1 MEDNSI
7 VETTIHEVIQ
17 DKNCHFDTNLR
28 PKKLSD
34 YIGQSE
40 IISQLQVFTQAA
52 MLRQESL
59 DHVLIYGPPGLGKTT
74 LSHIIANEMNSE
86 LKITSGP
93 SLDKAG
99 DLAGILT
106 NLQPNDV
113 LFIDEIHRLPTIVEE
128 TLYAAMEDF
137 KIDIII
143 GEGSASRSITLD
155 LPKFTLVGATT
166 RAGLL
171 TSPLRDRFGIG
182 FRLEFYTTD
191 ELSEII
197 KRSSTIL
204 GIDIDAK
211 STLNLAMR
219 SRGTPRIANRL
230 LKRIRDFS
238 QIKGDDCI
246 HYDTCQYA
254 LSLLNIDSLGLDQMD
269 QKYLE
274 TLINKFSSGP
284 VGLET
289 LSMALSETKDTI
301 EDIIEP
307 FLIQQGL
314 IERSP
319 RGRVAC
325 AKARNHLLIN

>member
-1 MEDNSI
+1 MIEDSL
-7 VETTIHEVIQ
+7 VETTIHEVIREKSNVN
-17 DKNCHFDTNLR
+17 DMSLR
-28 PKKLSD
+28 PKSLED
-34 YIGQSE
+34 YIGQRE
-40 IISQLQVFTQAA
+40 IISQLKVFTQAA
-52 MLRQESL
+52 IERQESL

-74 LSHIIANEMNSE
+74 LSHIIANEMQSE

-106 NLQPNDV
+106 NLQANDV
-113 LFIDEIHRLPTIVEE
+113 LFIDEIHRLPTVVEE

-143 GEGSASRSITLD
+143 GEGSASRSITLE
-155 LPKFTLVGATT
+155 LPRFTLVGATT

-182 FRLEFYTTD
+182 FRLEFYSTED
-191 ELSEII
+191 LSSII
-197 KRSSTIL
+197 KRSSHLLQIRIDDPSTI
-204 GIDIDAK
+204 
-211 STLNLAMR
+211 NLAKR

-230 LKRIRDFS
+230 LKRIRDFA
-238 QIKGDDCI
+238 QINGDKTI
-246 HYDTCQYA
+246 HIKTCQKA
-254 LSLLNIDSLGLDQMD
+254 LSLLNIDGLGLDQMD
-269 QKYLE
+269 QKYLNI
-274 TLINKFSSGP
+274 LITKFSGGP
-284 VGLET
+284 VGLDT

-319 RGRVAC
+319 RGRIASPK
-325 AKARNHLLIN
+325 AKDHLLK